1 MSSFRTR
8 GTFLPLA
15 AILFSVFSARGLT
28 AQSVDIPYEKFVLDN
43 GLTVLIHEDHKAPIV
58 AVNIWYHVGSKNEKP
73 GKTGFAHLFEHLMFG
88 GSENIKG
95 RYIEGMERIGATNL
109 NGTTNEDRTNY
120 FENVPTSAIDYALF
134 AESDRMGHFYSTIN
148 KETLDL
154 QRGVVQNE
162 KRQGEN
168 QPYAVSDE
176 LIQKGTFPAAHPY
189 SHTVI
194 GSMADLNAASLE
206 DVKEWF
212 KTYYGPNN
220 AVLVIAGDIDVKTAK
235 EKVTKYFGDIPPG
248 PPVAHPKS
256 WIAQMQGDQR
266 EVVED
271 RVPQARFYRVWNV
284 PEFGAAGNDYLNLV
298 SRVLTTGKSSRLYK
312 RLVYDDQIATAVSTY
327 VDDKEIAGQF
337 YIEATAKPG
346 VDLKKVEAAINEEMA
361 RFLKEGPTQAE
372 MERAKTQ
379 TEAQFIRG
387 AERIG
392 GFGGKSDILASYQTY
407 TGDASNYKRRL
418 ARVAAATPADL
429 KDAANTYLTAGSYTL
444 YVLPYG
450 DVKADGK
457 GVDRTSIPTLG
468 PTPELKLPA
477 LQRAKLSNGLNIIL
491 AERHEIPVVNLWL
504 AVDAGYAADHDVIP
518 GTAKLAG
525 ALLTSGT
532 ARRSALEISDEGLS
546 LGATLSA
553 GSDLDFTTV
562 NLSALKKKLDPSLD
576 LFADVVLH
584 PSFPQ
589 SDFARQQKI
598 QVASI
603 GQEKAQPFSIALRV
617 LPPILFGQD
626 HPYGVPFSGSGTT
639 DSVQK
644 ISRGDM
650 VRFHER
656 WFKPNNA
663 TLVVVGDTTLA
674 EIQPKLE
681 ALFAA
686 WKPGETPVKKVENVA
701 RPKQPVVYL
710 IDRPGSLQSVIM
722 TGTLTPAARANIEPA
737 YQTMNDIYGGSFT
750 GRLNMN
756 LREDKHYSYGVQS
769 TILATRSERPY
780 LSFAPVQTDKTKESL
795 VELEKEMKGI
805 AGAKPIGE
813 DELGR
818 AKSQEVLELPGSRE
832 TAQSVG
838 SSILQILKLRFPDDY
853 FQTYGK
859 KVEALRTADVND
871 AAKSLIDPNAMVWV
885 IVGDRAKIEQG
896 IRDLKIGDIKLIDA
910 DGKAL

>member
-1 MSSFRTR
+1 MLRIRTLISL
-8 GTFLPLA
+8 FFVVLP
-15 AILFSVFSARGLT
+15 SAFTAQSLT
-28 AQSVDIPYEKFVLDN
+28 AQSVDIPYEKFVLSN
-43 GLTVLIHEDHKAPIV
+43 GLTVLVHEDHKAPII
-58 AVNIWYHVGSKNEKP
+58 AVNVWYHVGSKNEKP

-88 GSENIKG
+88 GSENLKG
-95 RYIEGMERIGATNL
+95 RYIEGMESIGATNL

-120 FENVPTSAIDYALF
+120 FENVPASAIDFALF
-134 AESDRMGHFYSTIN
+134 AESDRMGHFYNTIN

-194 GSMADLNAASLE
+194 GSMDDLNAASLD
-206 DVKEWF
+206 DVKAWF

-220 AVLVIAGDIDVKTAK
+220 AVLAIAGDIDVHTAK

-284 PEFGAAGNDYLNLV
+284 PEFGTAGNDYLNLV
-298 SRVLTTGKSSRLYK
+298 ARVLTAGKSSRLYK
-312 RLVYDDQIATAVSTY
+312 RLVYDDQIATNVSSY
-327 VDDKEIAGQF
+327 VDDKEITGQF

-361 RFLKEGPTQAE
+361 TFLKEGPTPAE
-372 MERAKTQ
+372 LERAKTQ
-379 TEAQFIRG
+379 SEAQFIRG

-407 TGDASNYKRRL
+407 TGDASNYKQKL
-418 ARVAAATPADL
+418 ARDAAATSAQL
-429 KDAANTYLTAGSYTL
+429 KDAADTYLSAGSYTL

-450 DVKADGK
+450 DVKAADK
-457 GVDRTSIPTLG
+457 GVDRTSIPAMG

-477 LQRAKLSNGLNIIL
+477 LQRAKLSNGLNVIL
-491 AERHEIPVVNLWL
+491 AERHEIPVVNLWM
-504 AVDAGYAADHDVIP
+504 AVDAGYAADHDVTQ
-518 GTAKLAG
+518 GTARLASS
-525 ALLTSGT
+525 LLTSGT
-532 ARRSALEISDEGLS
+532 TRRSALEISDEGLS

-562 NLSALKKKLDPSLD
+562 SLSALKKKLDPSLD
-576 LFADVVLH
+576 LFSDVVLH

-598 QVASI
+598 QLASI
-603 GQEKAQPFSIALRV
+603 GQEKVQPFSIALRV
-617 LPPILFGQD
+617 MPPILFGKD
-626 HPYGVPFSGSGTT
+626 SPYGVPFSGSGTT

-644 ISRGDM
+644 ITRDDL
-650 VRFHER
+650 VRFHDR

-681 ALFAA
+681 ALFAT
-686 WKPGETPVKKVENVA
+686 WKAGDVPVKKAVDVA
-701 RPKQPVVYL
+701 KPKQPVVYL
-710 IDRPGSLQSVIM
+710 IDRPGSLQSVIL
-722 TGTLTPAARANIEPA
+722 TGTLAPVARANIEPT
-737 YQTMNDIYGGSFT
+737 YETMNDIYGGSFS

-756 LREDKHYSYGVQS
+756 LREDKHYSYGAQS
-769 TILATRSERPY
+769 VILATRGERPY
-780 LSFAPVQTDKTKESL
+780 VSIAPVQTDKTKESL
-795 VELEKEMKGI
+795 AELDKEIKGI
-805 AGAKPIGE
+805 DGPKPITQGE
-813 DELGR
+813 LDR
-818 AKSQEVLELPGSRE
+818 AKSQEILELPGSRE
-832 TAQSVG
+832 TAQAVG
-838 SSILQILKLRFPDDY
+838 SSILQLLKLRFPDDY
-853 FQTYGK
+853 FQTYDK

-885 IVGDRAKIEQG
+885 IVGDRSKIERG
-896 IRDLKIGDIKLIDA
+896 IRDLNLGDIKLIDA